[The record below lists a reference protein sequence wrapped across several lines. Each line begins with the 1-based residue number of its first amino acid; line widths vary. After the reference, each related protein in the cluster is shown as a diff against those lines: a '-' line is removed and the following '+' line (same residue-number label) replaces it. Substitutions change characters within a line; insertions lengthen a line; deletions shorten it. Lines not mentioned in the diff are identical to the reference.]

1 MHFLKEGQK
10 IRAWVDPPSI
20 IRAMPERK
28 RFFSIEVFPYNVVLR
43 TGKKEVHNRDVPSI
57 NIQSNRQG
65 CFLGETIHLHVND
78 WGRQSC

>member
-1 MHFLKEGQK
+1 MIYDIGYIVNESATIQNILQCCAQNGEQ
-10 IRAWVDPPSI
+10 V
-20 IRAMPERK
+20 
-28 RFFSIEVFPYNVVLR
+28 
-43 TGKKEVHNRDVPSI
+43 VHNRDVPSI